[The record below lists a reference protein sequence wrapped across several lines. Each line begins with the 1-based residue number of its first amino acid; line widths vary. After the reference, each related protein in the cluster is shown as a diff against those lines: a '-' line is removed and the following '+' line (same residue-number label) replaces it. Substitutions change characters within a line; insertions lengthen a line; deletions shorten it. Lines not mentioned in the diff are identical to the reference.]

1 MGCGGS
7 KNAVTPSV
15 GSSQA
20 WSDPPGSKPA
30 SAGSSKTKPGR
41 PNSKLIRV
49 KSGSGGRK
57 ETAVTELKRD
67 RAVSRES
74 LRSDTG
80 SAGVVRGVSSATS
93 KASAHTCDS
102 GLEADYG
109 YIITEESDPT
119 LVETVMDRQRPN
131 TPDLTLHGTQIS
143 CRKRSGKARTD
154 QDIIKELKTQGLL
167 SKPVAGHS
175 GMAFDVMIAPDFG
188 MLKKPPARLA
198 KLKKKK
204 TKKRTLT
211 KEELEAKLK
220 KAEERRR
227 LKEAQKIEKLNTT
240 AKEKHV
246 HESLDA
252 SEEAQKR
259 EVAIKNASDMERVA
273 ENKEARLQAMKE
285 KQEKRKAHA
294 EKVRLARLARQ
305 AAGAPT
311 QETDATDGVAE
322 DEASAV

>member
-20 WSDPPGSKPA
+20 WSDSPGSKPA
-30 SAGSSKTKPGR
+30 SAGSTKTKTKPSR

-49 KSGSGGRK
+49 KSGSRD
-57 ETAVTELKRD
+57 TAVVELKPQRT
-67 RAVSRES
+67 VSRES
-74 LRSDTG
+74 LRSGTG
-80 SAGVVRGVSSATS
+80 SVGVIRGVSSATS

-109 YIITEESDPT
+109 HIITEESDPA
-119 LVETVMDRQRPN
+119 LVESIMDGQRPT
-131 TPDLTLHGTQIS
+131 TPDLTLQGTQITS
-143 CRKRSGKARTD
+143 RKRSGKARTD
-154 QDIIKELKTQGLL
+154 QDIINELKTQGLL

-175 GMAFDVMIAPDFG
+175 GMAFDVMIAPEFG

-227 LKEAQKIEKLNTT
+227 LKEAEKLEKLNTT
-240 AKEKHV
+240 AKEKQV
-246 HESLDA
+246 HQSLDA

-259 EVAIKNASDMERVA
+259 EVAIKSATDMERVT
-273 ENKEARLQAMKE
+273 ENKEARRQALKE

-294 EKVRLARLARQ
+294 EKVRLARLARR
-305 AAGAPT
+305 AEGAPT
-311 QETDATDGVAE
+311 QETDASPGVAQ
-322 DEASAV
+322 DDASAV